1 MNNKKKIISIIMS
14 LIMFISM
21 YFQKVTEGYN
31 FILVLFFVLYALFIY
46 KTDFSNKK
54 NLRFSIFVSIA
65 LSLIF
70 VIGRSCYIL
79 RYNSI
84 YSIWDDLFKLRT
96 IIYLFG
102 NFSLFCP
109 IVMRSVNYLDNI
121 NIYSDDNKIKH
132 IWLKSFLFIFIC
144 YIPYFIIYYPGLI
157 TDDSITEIS
166 LVINNFANISN
177 HHPVIHVLFCSI
189 PFKIGMAIFK
199 NTTIATACIS
209 FTQMIIMAGI
219 YSYFIKFLYDRK
231 INKKLLFIILL
242 YFSINPVHAFYSIT
256 IWKDIIFSG
265 CLLLMTLTI
274 YKMLEKDKITFKNS
288 YSFVIISILTI
299 FFRNNAL
306 YMFFILSIFLIIIFR
321 KQILTILPMIFI
333 VFCVYFVVNGPV
345 FKLLGVKQTST
356 AEYLAIPMQQIGRM
370 AYTGVE
376 FTDTEKKAIDEII
389 PFETLKKSYNPEIV
403 DPIKFNKEFNI
414 KPFEKDKKK
423 YLNLYISLCTK
434 HFDVASE
441 TFLISTL
448 GYWYPNVDYWTVI
461 TDVEKNDIGI
471 NNHLEAL
478 NGVRTYTNA
487 LTTKVIPIYNIIW
500 SIGSYIL
507 MILIAFIY
515 TLKNSNKRSI
525 ILFIPI
531 IGVWLTILIATPVF
545 AEFRYMYSACT
556 CLPFLILVPFMNK
569 NCTFS
574 TKSNN

>member
-31 FILVLFFVLYALFIY
+31 FILVLFFVLYAIFIY

-54 NLRFSIFVSIA
+54 NFKFSIFVSIA

-79 RYNSI
+79 RYNNI
-84 YSIWDDLFKLRT
+84 YSIWNDLFKLRT

-109 IVMRSVNYLDNI
+109 IVIRSINYLDNI

-132 IWLKSFLFIFIC
+132 IWLKSFLFILIC

-157 TDDSITEIS
+157 TNDSITEIS
-166 LVINNFANISN
+166 LIINNFANISN
-177 HHPVIHVLFCSI
+177 HHPVIHVLFCAV
-189 PFKIGMAIFK
+189 PFKIGMFIFN

-209 FTQMIIMAGI
+209 FSQMTIMAGI

-231 INKKLLFIILL
+231 INKKILFIILL
-242 YFSINPVHAFYSIT
+242 YFSINPVNAFYSIT

-265 CLLLMTLTI
+265 CLLLMILTI

-321 KQILTILPMIFI
+321 KQISTILPMIFI
-333 VFCVYFVVNGPV
+333 VFGVYFAINGPV

-370 AYTGVE
+370 AYKGVE
-376 FTDTEKKAIDEII
+376 FTDSEKKAIGEII
-389 PFETLKKSYNPEIV
+389 PLETLKKSYNPEIV

-414 KPFEKDKKK
+414 KPFEKNKKK

-461 TDVEKNDIGI
+461 TDVEKNNIGI

-478 NGVRTYTNA
+478 NGIRAYTNI
-487 LTTKVIPIYNIIW
+487 LTTKAIPIYNIIW

-507 MILIAFIY
+507 LIFLMLIY
-515 TLKNSNKRSI
+515 AIRNNCKKNI

-556 CLPFLILVPFMNK
+556 CLPFLVLVPFLDRIRQ
-569 NCTFS
+569 
-574 TKSNN
+574 

>member
-1 MNNKKKIISIIMS
+1 MINKKIILSIIMS
-14 LIMFISM
+14 FIMLVSM
-21 YFQKVTEGYN
+21 SFQKVIEGYN
-31 FILVLFFVLYALFIY
+31 FIILIFFALYTIFIY

-54 NLRFSIFVSIA
+54 NFKFSICVSIV

-70 VIGRSCYIL
+70 VVGRSCYIL
-79 RYNSI
+79 RYNNI
-84 YSIWDDLFKLRT
+84 YSIWDELFKLRT

-109 IVMRSVNYLDNI
+109 IVMRSINYLDNV

-132 IWLKSFLFIFIC
+132 IWLKSFLFILIC
-144 YIPYFIIYYPGLI
+144 YIPYFIIYYPGFI
-157 TDDSITEIS
+157 TSDSVTEIS
-166 LVINNFANISN
+166 LIINNFANLSN
-177 HHPVIHVLFCSI
+177 HHPVIHILFCSI
-189 PFKIGMAIFK
+189 PFKIGMLIF
-199 NTTIATACIS
+199 NNITIATACIS
-209 FTQMIIMAGI
+209 FTQMLIMAGI
-219 YSYFIKFLYDRK
+219 YSYLIKFLYDRK
-231 INKKLLFIILL
+231 VNKKILFIILL
-242 YFSINPVHAFYSIT
+242 YFSINPVNACYSIT

-265 CLLLMTLTI
+265 CLLLLTLTI
-274 YKMLEKDKITFKNS
+274 YKMLEKRRITYKNS
-288 YSFVIISILTI
+288 YFFIIISILTI

-306 YMFFILSIFLIIIFR
+306 YMFAILSIFLIIVFR
-321 KQILTILPMIFI
+321 RQLLTILSMILI

-345 FKLLGVKQTST
+345 FKLIGVKQTST

-370 AYTGVE
+370 AYKGVE
-376 FTDTEKKAIDEII
+376 FTDSEKKAIDEII
-389 PFETLKKSYNPEIV
+389 PLETLKKSYNPEIV

-414 KPFEKDKKK
+414 KPFEKDKNK

-471 NNHLEAL
+471 NNHLENL
-478 NGVRTYTNA
+478 NGIRTYTNI
-487 LTTKVIPIYNIIW
+487 LTTKAIPIYNIIW

-507 MILIAFIY
+507 IIFLTLIY
-515 TLKNSNKRSI
+515 TLKNGSKTNI

-531 IGVWLTILIATPVF
+531 IGVWLTIIIATPVF

-556 CLPFLILVPFMNK
+556 CLPFLMLIPFMNRK
-569 NCTFS
+569 KF
-574 TKSNN
+574 